1 VRPGG
6 RSWRRIPLGC
16 VDTIVVAVDA
26 DGAGILEAA
35 DLVHQGIASRV
46 AVFAD
51 PPDATDREFLR
62 RGVRY
67 HDEAAFS
74 VE

>member
-26 DGAGILEAA
+26 DGAGILEA
-35 DLVHQGIASRV
+35 L
-46 AVFAD
+46 AD